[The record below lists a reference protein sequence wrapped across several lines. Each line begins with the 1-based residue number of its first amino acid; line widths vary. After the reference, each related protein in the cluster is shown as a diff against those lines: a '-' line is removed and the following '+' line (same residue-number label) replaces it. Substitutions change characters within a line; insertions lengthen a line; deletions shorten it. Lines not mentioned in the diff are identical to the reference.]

1 MSAQKMLE
9 IENSYSS
16 IFSGDQADQRIN
28 GNFVRESDLKNLKK
42 AIKFSLS
49 VVYFLG
55 VVYFLV
61 RLLA

>member
-16 IFSGDQADQRIN
+16 IFSGDQADHRIN